1 MNWII
6 PHTVDLAKPAPAI
19 SDPYTLM
26 FPGDENA
33 HVWQITVLNNGEA
46 ADLSGGTAT
55 GYFLRPDGNTV
66 TIVGTISNNV
76 ISVTL
81 DATVYAYV
89 GWVKAAVR
97 WSVSG
102 NTVTLDLRLF
112 EIKPQIDSGSY
123 IDPGEV
129 IPSIA
134 ELLAAIE
141 DMEDATEAAE
151 AAATKSVRYDTAQ
164 SLTSTQKAQAL
175 ANLGL
180 TAVDDGEGNITFS

>member
-6 PHTVDLAKPAPAI
+6 PNTVDLAKPAPAV
-19 SDPYTLM
+19 DAPYSLM
-26 FPGDENA
+26 YPGDENA

-66 TIVGTISNNV
+66 VIVGTISDNV
-76 ISVTL
+76 ISVTF

-89 GWVKAAVR
+89 GWVQGGIR
-97 WSVSG
+97 WTVSG
-102 NTVTLDLRLF
+102 NTVTLAARLF
-112 EIKPQIDSGSY
+112 DIKHPFDSGSY
-123 IDPGEV
+123 IDPGEA
-129 IPSIA
+129 IPSVS

-141 DMEDATEAAE
+141 DMEEATAAAE
-151 AAATKSVRYDTAQ
+151 AAATKAVRYDSAQ
-164 SLTSTQKAQAL
+164 SLTSAQKAQAL

-180 TAVDDGEGNITFS
+180 TAVDDGEGNITFT